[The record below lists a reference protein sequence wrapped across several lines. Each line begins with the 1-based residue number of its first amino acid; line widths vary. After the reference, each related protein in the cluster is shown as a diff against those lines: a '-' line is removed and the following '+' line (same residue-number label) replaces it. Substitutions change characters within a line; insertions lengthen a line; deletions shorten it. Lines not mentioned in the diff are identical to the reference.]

1 MKNAKIANLNVKFK
15 DLFKQW
21 LIVTRVYNKLTDS
34 EIDLA
39 ALLLFY
45 YYKFKKD
52 ITNESIVWKVVFDYD
67 TKMAIKEEMGI
78 TDENLQN
85 KLSILRKKG
94 VIVDNRI
101 SKVFIPEIEEGAE
114 SFKVIFNY
122 NIIYE

>member
-85 KLSILRKKG
+85 KLSVLRKKG